1 MDESGIGIVMKMK
14 MMMMMRLSTAM
25 AWCKDQYGNS
35 TARTGKPA
43 IHNQ

>member
-1 MDESGIGIVMKMK
+1 MMDESGIGIE
-14 MMMMMRLSTAM
+14 MMIMMMRLSTAM
-25 AWCKDQYGNS
+25 AWCKDQYDNS